1 MNLTAQPVVPQY
13 GTDHALAFLEGRG
26 EDGAGRTIDEYFTFD
41 NDKWEECHNHV
52 QWAFPSHI
60 ESRFNLNAPVVD
72 MADFSMRLSAVGYT
86 NVMTLVANYLTSL
99 GFTHDAAGWHV
110 YAGSGSDCELYWV
123 TPHNHNYQRISR
135 LLNLLSWLD
144 PEMAANLLNEFLN
157 VAMVASKWNHFDGKA
172 MMPFITVETVIYW
185 SKAAIGTL

>member
-60 ESRFNLNAPVVD
+60 MSRFNLNAPVVD
-72 MADFSMRLSAVGYT
+72 MEAFSLRLTAVGHA
-86 NVMTLVANYLTSL
+86 NVMTLVHNYLISL
-99 GFTHDAAGWHV
+99 GFTHDSGGWHSNV
-110 YAGSGSDCELYWV
+110 TADSSSAWV
-123 TPHNHNYQRISR
+123 SPRNHNYQRISR

-144 PEMAANLLNEFLN
+144 PELAMDLLNVFLD
-157 VAMVASKWNHFDGKA
+157 VSVIASEWNYFDGKGFI
-172 MMPFITVETVIYW
+172 PFIEVDTVVYW
-185 SKAAIGTL
+185 TKAAIGRL